1 MSQTYIEPSE
11 QTVTNII
18 TSFTVN
24 VTNIVLFVSANLS
37 VQLYNAD
44 PLLVKTVDLPL
55 VGDDYNNWANDDDYI
70 IQYVVNKF
78 GFVITTPPEPPTPD
92 PGPDPIPIDP
102 SMIAI
107 RGL

>member
-18 TSFTVN
+18 TSFSVS
-24 VTNIVLFVSANLS
+24 VTGVTLFVSANIT
-37 VQLYNAD
+37 VNLYNAD
-44 PLLVKTVDLPL
+44 PLLVKTEYFTLT
-55 VGDDYNNWANDDDYI
+55 GDDYNNWANDDDYI
-70 IQYVVNKF
+70 IQYVANKY

-92 PGPDPIPIDP
+92 PDPDPIPIDP
-102 SMIAI
+102 SMIPI